1 MKTLAE
7 IYELNLTMK
16 KVMRTDA
23 EKALRENVVDNI
35 IAQVKILE
43 LDPQITFL
51 LEDSKAQEESSEL
64 TDLQVKD
71 LEYYI
76 DRHDLDLCYIS
87 AYPGGFSCGDV
98 ALDSKQFVNFEAQ
111 MQNFLDDVKHIA
123 IFDGIIDIRSE
134 NVDESVVYLVKDSV
148 LTAHE
153 GYAYEAS

>member
-23 EKALRENVVDNI
+23 EKTLRENVVNTI
-35 IAQVKILE
+35 IAQVKMLE

-51 LEDSKAQEESSEL
+51 LEDSKTQEESSEL

-76 DRHDLDLCYIS
+76 DRNDLDLCYIS
-87 AYPGGFSCGDV
+87 AYSGGFSCGDLS
-98 ALDSKQFVNFEAQ
+98 LDSKQFANFHEQ
-111 MQNFLDDVKHIA
+111 MQNLLNDVKHLA

-134 NVDESVVYLVKDSV
+134 NTAESVVYQVKDSV

-153 GYAYEAS
+153 GHAYEAS